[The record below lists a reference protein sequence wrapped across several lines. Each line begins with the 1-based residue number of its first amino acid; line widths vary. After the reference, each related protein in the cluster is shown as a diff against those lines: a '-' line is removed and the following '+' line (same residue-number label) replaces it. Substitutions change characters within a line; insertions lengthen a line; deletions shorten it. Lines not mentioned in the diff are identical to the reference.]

1 MVSLN
6 FVFIELFNKK
16 TYRKKVGIMI
26 DTRINERKAD
36 ELISSQRQLTF
47 RLLIS
52 NKKMV
57 EHIITP
63 VILPNEII
71 YRDKKN
77 IYLGKVGKDISIN
90 SNKNE
95 LCLLDSRDEASHKG
109 KGNTIKNLIIEL
121 LKMDYQ
127 VNIGG

>member
-1 MVSLN
+1 
-6 FVFIELFNKK
+6 
-16 TYRKKVGIMI
+16 MI

-36 ELISSQRQLTF
+36 ALISSQRQLTF

-77 IYLGKVGKDISIN
+77 IYLGKGGKDISIN

-121 LKMDYQ
+121 LKMGYQ